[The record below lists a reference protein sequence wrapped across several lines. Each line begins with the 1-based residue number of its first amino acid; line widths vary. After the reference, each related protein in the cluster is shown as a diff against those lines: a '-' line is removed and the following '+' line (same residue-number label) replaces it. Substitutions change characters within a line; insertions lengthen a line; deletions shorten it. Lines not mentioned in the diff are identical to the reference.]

1 MDLVCEYETNPLGIE
16 TEKPRF
22 SWKIK
27 SKERN
32 QKQSAYRIIISSSE
46 KNVKNKKGDLWDS
59 GIIQS
64 DQSVH
69 VPYGGKPLQSFT
81 RYYWRVCSS
90 DRDGKISNWSNVYW
104 FETAILSNK
113 EWQGIWIGDGK
124 LLPEKD
130 EDFYADDPMPLFRK
144 SFSVDKKIKSARLY
158 ISGLGYYE
166 AYLNGKK
173 IGNNVLDP
181 GWTSYQ
187 KRILY
192 TVYDITDFVTSG
204 ANIVGLMLGNGWFNP
219 LPLRFWG
226 AINMRD
232 ALYTGRPAAK
242 AMIRLAYSDGT
253 TEIIP
258 TDTSWETIPGPVVR
272 NNIYLGEHYDA
283 RREIPRW
290 NKKDEAAHP
299 WVQASEMPAPSGVLT
314 VQRQPPVRI
323 TKSIKPVNIYESR
336 PNVYI
341 ADMGQNFAGVVR
353 IKVKGA
359 PGTKISL
366 RYGEDIH
373 ADGSLNG
380 LTSVAGQIKTGQGGP
395 GAPETAWQEDS
406 YTLSGIGVE
415 EWSPRFT
422 FHGFRYV
429 EITGWPGIP
438 EPEDITG
445 LRMSADL
452 VDGGE
457 FSSSNNMFNKL
468 DTVIQWTFLSNVFSV
483 ISDCPAREKLSYG
496 GDILCTTE
504 AYMFNFH
511 MPTLYHKIIRDFTD
525 AQRPLGG
532 IPETAP
538 YVGIADGS
546 PGDKSGPLG
555 FQLGLIYLMKKMYEF
570 YGDTRIIAENYE
582 AAKMQIEFL
591 KSQTSNHLF
600 DTDLGDHESLDIKSI
615 PLTASIFYLLHV
627 HYFAKFAEILNFQE
641 DAKKYRDLSE
651 EIKTAINQE
660 FLRSDSG
667 VYALGTQ
674 SDQSFAL
681 WSGVAE
687 NENRNKTLEALIAEI
702 DRKKGHIATGIFGT
716 KMMFD
721 VLLEEGLSE
730 IAYTVANQ
738 RDFPG
743 WGHMV
748 ENGATTLWETWR
760 YSDNMYSQNHPMFG
774 SIGAWFYRSL
784 LGINELEPGFRKI
797 QFKPQ
802 PAGDLTFAEGSL
814 RTMYGK
820 IESSW
825 EITGS
830 TFLYKVSVPVNTN
843 AIVYIP
849 SRFGKH
855 IQVDGK
861 PVGANADIVSIGE
874 EKGYMLFG
882 VGSGVYQFEVIDQ

>member
-1 MDLVCEYETNPLGIE
+1 
-16 TEKPRF
+16 
-22 SWKIK
+22 
-27 SKERN
+27 
-32 QKQSAYRIIISSSE
+32 
-46 KNVKNKKGDLWDS
+46 
-59 GIIQS
+59 
-64 DQSVH
+64 
-69 VPYGGKPLQSFT
+69 
-81 RYYWRVCSS
+81 
-90 DRDGKISNWSNVYW
+90 
-104 FETAILSNK
+104 
-113 EWQGIWIGDGK
+113 
-124 LLPEKD
+124 
-130 EDFYADDPMPLFRK
+130 
-144 SFSVDKKIKSARLY
+144 
-158 ISGLGYYE
+158 
-166 AYLNGKK
+166 
-173 IGNNVLDP
+173 
-181 GWTSYQ
+181 
-187 KRILY
+187 
-192 TVYDITDFVTSG
+192 
-204 ANIVGLMLGNGWFNP
+204 
-219 LPLRFWG
+219 
-226 AINMRD
+226 
-232 ALYTGRPAAK
+232 
-242 AMIRLAYSDGT
+242 
-253 TEIIP
+253 
-258 TDTSWETIPGPVVR
+258 
-272 NNIYLGEHYDA
+272 
-283 RREIPRW
+283 
-290 NKKDEAAHP
+290 
-299 WVQASEMPAPSGVLT
+299 
-314 VQRQPPVRI
+314 
-323 TKSIKPVNIYESR
+323 
-336 PNVYI
+336 
-341 ADMGQNFAGVVR
+341 
-353 IKVKGA
+353 
-359 PGTKISL
+359 
-366 RYGEDIH
+366 
-373 ADGSLNG
+373 
-380 LTSVAGQIKTGQGGP
+380 
-395 GAPETAWQEDS
+395 
-406 YTLSGIGVE
+406 
-415 EWSPRFT
+415 
-422 FHGFRYV
+422 
-429 EITGWPGIP
+429 
-438 EPEDITG
+438 
-445 LRMSADL
+445 
-452 VDGGE
+452 
-457 FSSSNNMFNKL
+457 
-468 DTVIQWTFLSNVFSV
+468 
-483 ISDCPAREKLSYG
+483 
-496 GDILCTTE
+496 
-504 AYMFNFH
+504 
-511 MPTLYHKIIRDFTD
+511 
-525 AQRPLGG
+525 
-532 IPETAP
+532 
-538 YVGIADGS
+538 
-546 PGDKSGPLG
+546 
-555 FQLGLIYLMKKMYEF
+555 MKKMYEF